1 LDFEFVSDFVLR
13 ISNLSVAGRFR
24 LIQPEHLRQLLEQ
37 VKNGQVEIDQAME
50 KLRHLP
56 FEDLGFARVDHHR
69 QLRRGFPEVIF
80 CPGKTTDQIV
90 RIFESLAAKG
100 NNVLATRAQPEVFEA
115 IAKTGKF
122 PRARYEPLARAIV
135 LEQQELPP
143 SKSILPIVTAGTAD
157 MPVAMEAKVTAEIMG
172 QRTELT
178 CDVGVA
184 GLHRLFGCLPKLQQ
198 ANIIVVVAGMEGALA
213 SVLGGLVSCP
223 VIAVPTSVGYGTSF
237 HGLSALL
244 TMLNSCASG
253 ITVVNID
260 NGFSAAVTATMIN
273 RKIDGRPEAE
283 IRNPKFEI
291 RNKHE

>member
-1 LDFEFVSDFVLR
+1 M
-13 ISNLSVAGRFR
+13 
-24 LIQPEHLRQLLEQ
+24 EQ
-37 VKNGQVEIDQAME
+37 VRSGRVEVDQAME
-50 KLRHLP
+50 RLRDLP

-80 CPGKTTDQIV
+80 CPGKATDQII
-90 RIFESLAAKG
+90 RIFESLASKG

-115 IAKTGKF
+115 LAKTGKF
-122 PRARYEPLARAIV
+122 PKARYEELARAIV

-143 SKSILPIVTAGTAD
+143 SKSVLPIVTAGTAD
-157 MPVAMEAKVTAEIMG
+157 IPVAMEAKVTAEIMG

-178 CDVGVA
+178 CDVGVS

-198 ANIIVVVAGMEGALA
+198 ANIIIVVAGMEGALA

-223 VIAVPTSVGYGTSF
+223 VIAVPTSIGYGTSF

-273 RKIDGRPEAE
+273 RKIDGMG
-283 IRNPKFEI
+283 
-291 RNKHE
+291 